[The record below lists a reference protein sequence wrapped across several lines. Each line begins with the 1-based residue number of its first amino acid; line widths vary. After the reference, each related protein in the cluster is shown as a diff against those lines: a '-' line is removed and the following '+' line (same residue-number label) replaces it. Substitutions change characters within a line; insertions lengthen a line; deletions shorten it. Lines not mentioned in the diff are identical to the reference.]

1 MKRMSESVKKFL
13 KRQEVIVAIFTVLLF
28 IFFSVF
34 SDNFLTAK
42 NVKLIFSQYSINGIC
57 VLGVAV
63 VVILGGIDLSA
74 GSILAVAGFCG
85 GALINTGAPAILAIL
100 VAVIMGTVC
109 GCVNALVITKLGV
122 PAIITTIATNYLF
135 RGLLVI
141 VTGGFWVNQFPKSF
155 TTIATGRFLGMNNTF
170 WMAMLLLLLVS
181 FMMHNLNIGRKIY
194 AVGTNPEGADRC
206 GIHTDR
212 VLIFGYSLCGALIG
226 FAGSMYAA
234 QYGAVNPAVVG
245 TNLGTTVLAAALAGG
260 VNFGGRGTLAGGA
273 IGMMLITVINNGLIQ
288 IKVSEYWIDAITG
301 AIILL
306 ALLLNI
312 LNVGTVRREEE

>member
-1 MKRMSESVKKFL
+1 M
-13 KRQEVIVAIFTVLLF
+13 AI
-28 IFFSVF
+28 
-34 SDNFLTAK
+34 
-42 NVKLIFSQYSINGIC
+42 
-57 VLGVAV
+57 

>member
-57 VLGVAV
+57 VLGVAI

-170 WMAMLLLLLVS
+170 WMAMLLLFLVS
-181 FMMHNLNIGRKIY
+181 FMTHNLNIGRKIY

>member
-1 MKRMSESVKKFL
+1 MSESVKKFL

-57 VLGVAV
+57 VLGVAI

-170 WMAMLLLLLVS
+170 WMAMLLLLLVN

-245 TNLGTTVLAAALAGG
+245 TNLGATVLAAALAGG

>member
-1 MKRMSESVKKFL
+1 MSESVKKFL

-57 VLGVAV
+57 VLGVAI

-181 FMMHNLNIGRKIY
+181 FMMYNLNIGRKIY
-194 AVGTNPEGADRC
+194 AVGTNLEGADRC

>member
-57 VLGVAV
+57 VLGVAI

-100 VAVIMGTVC
+100 VAIIMGTVC

-181 FMMHNLNIGRKIY
+181 FMMHNLNMGRKIY

>member
-1 MKRMSESVKKFL
+1 MSESVKKFL

-57 VLGVAV
+57 VLGVAI

-170 WMAMLLLLLVS
+170 WMAMLLLFLVS
-181 FMMHNLNIGRKIY
+181 FMTHNLNIGRKIY

>member
-1 MKRMSESVKKFL
+1 MSESVKKFL

-57 VLGVAV
+57 VLGVAI

-100 VAVIMGTVC
+100 VAIIMGTVC

-181 FMMHNLNIGRKIY
+181 FMMHNLNMGRKIY

>member
-1 MKRMSESVKKFL
+1 MSESVKKFL

-57 VLGVAV
+57 VLGVAI

-85 GALINTGAPAILAIL
+85 GALINTGASAILAIL

-181 FMMHNLNIGRKIY
+181 FMTHNLNIGRKIY